1 MENSIASRA
10 VRLAFLLIVVCA
22 ALLGCRKKSTPAQG
36 VSPSPAETRP
46 SLEIQASAGFAQ
58 PATVGQGEGSF
69 SKYIHFPEDAQAA
82 KLDSAVQ
89 FYCDVSSEGVVES
102 TYAVLGKQDE
112 FKKAVR
118 TALDWGHFTSATVD
132 GKPTPV
138 YLGGT
143 VLFMHQDGQRVI
155 VISLATADRARV
167 GKLARYV
174 QPQLIGGLRRRLEA
188 AESRN
193 ETQLPNQGGAEVL
206 AKISERGDFLSSSIV
221 AEAPKEIGL
230 GEFLTGSLKGA
241 RFTPAYQDG
250 KPVAGQLNVV
260 ANLGE
265 F

>member
-1 MENSIASRA
+1 MENSFVPRA
-10 VRLAFLLIVVCA
+10 VRLASLLVVCA
-22 ALLGCRKKSTPAQG
+22 AFPGCQKKSTTAEKG
-36 VSPSPAETRP
+36 SASPDQTRP
-46 SLEIQASAGFAQ
+46 SVEIQASAGPVQ

-69 SKYIHFPEDAQAA
+69 SKYIHFPEDTEAA

-102 TYAVLGKQDE
+102 TYAVLGKQDA

-155 VISLATADRARV
+155 VVSLATADRAHV
-167 GKLARYV
+167 GKLANYV

-206 AKISERGDFLSSSIV
+206 AKISERGDLLSSSIV
-221 AEAPKEIGL
+221 AEAPKDIGL
-230 GEFLTGSLKGA
+230 GEFLTGSLKEA
-241 RFTPAYQDG
+241 RFTPAYEEG
-250 KPVAGQLNVV
+250 KPAAGQLNVV
-260 ANLGE
+260 ANFGE
-265 F
+265 Y